1 MLDTLE
7 EYGGAVRGWGTVEK
21 MPGLVSVLVIY
32 YFLTNYLQIEGL
44 KPTNMYYLI
53 VSVARNLDTVWLDAS
68 GSRYLTR
75 LQSVAQGCG
84 WRLHWGRIRFQVH
97 PHASGQDSVPWGLL
111 DWGLCFFAGYR
122 LEASLSSLPWHLS
135 IGQLPAP
142 LLSPYFLCQKRVSRS
157 SAHSR
162 GRGAFSEAAYRR
174 QVAILLFSLFYSL
187 VAILERIC

>member
-1 MLDTLE
+1 
-7 EYGGAVRGWGTVEK
+7 

-97 PHASGQDSVPWGLL
+97 PHASGQDSVP
-111 DWGLCFFAGYR
+111 
-122 LEASLSSLPWHLS
+122 
-135 IGQLPAP
+135 
-142 LLSPYFLCQKRVSRS
+142 
-157 SAHSR
+157 
-162 GRGAFSEAAYRR
+162 
-174 QVAILLFSLFYSL
+174 
-187 VAILERIC
+187 